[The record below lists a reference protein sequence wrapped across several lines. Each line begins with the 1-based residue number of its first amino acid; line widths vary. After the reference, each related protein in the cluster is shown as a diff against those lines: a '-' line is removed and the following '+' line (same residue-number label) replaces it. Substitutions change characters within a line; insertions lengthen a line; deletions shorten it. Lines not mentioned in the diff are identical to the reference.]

1 MIRIAS
7 ADAEIED
14 RFSWEMVRS
23 VATGIV
29 EDCEWGGVAG
39 IGKGGAWTVAVLGT
53 GPVAVAVAKGTWVV
67 GKNGTG
73 VGGAMGVLFEAL
85 E

>member
-39 IGKGGAWTVAVLGT
+39 IGKGGGVDG
-53 GPVAVAVAKGTWVV
+53 G
-67 GKNGTG
+67 G
-73 VGGAMGVLFEAL
+73 VGDGASGGGGGEGDVGGWEEWDGGWRGDGGLV
-85 E
+85 